1 MLLNPDMIL
10 LQREKQ
16 QRKRQGELLTLAAA
30 ITLEII
36 DPFYNLSLQVCW
48 ADRIAIQ
55 SPETYSCQMLKRC
68 KCICLS

>member
-36 DPFYNLSLQVCW
+36 DPFLQFVTSSVLGGP
-48 ADRIAIQ
+48 D
-55 SPETYSCQMLKRC
+55 SYS
-68 KCICLS
+68 IP